1 MTISTQN
8 TANGFYGACLRS
20 DMSHATA
27 DAFWAAAF
35 VAIQSETNAPQA
47 AVRAFLDSRHGQH
60 FLDGLL
66 HLLFEPHLQIGPDIR
81 AIAAQ
86 EVARW
91 QGWSI
96 DRRTERMFGIPHG
109 WPYLTGWVEY
119 YSVIK
124 DDQTG
129 AA

>member
-1 MTISTQN
+1 MP
-8 TANGFYGACLRS
+8 
-20 DMSHATA
+20 HATA
-27 DAFWAAAF
+27 DGFGAAVF
-35 VAIQSETNAPQA
+35 VAIQSETNAPEA

-60 FLDGLL
+60 FADGLQYG
-66 HLLFEPHLQIGPDIR
+66 LFDTQIGPDIR

-96 DRRTERMFGIPHG
+96 DRQTERMFGIPHG